1 MVEHNLQWDS
11 GYHFFPELTVV
22 SADDRYQLRPIHW
35 NDRDAIRQW
44 RNAQIDV
51 LRQVNP
57 LSANEQDSYFTNV
70 VLPQLTQEYPE
81 QILFAFLEDS
91 QLVGYGGF
99 VHIVWSDHCAEV
111 SFLTD
116 IDRTEQH
123 IFSQDWSEYL
133 TLLVTLAQKI
143 GFYKLTTETYGIRP
157 NLIKILEDFG
167 FTQEGLSRG
176 HRLINGAPVDSYAHA
191 YLISR

>member
-35 NDRDAIRQW
+35 NDRDAIREW

-51 LRQVNP
+51 LRQQNP
-57 LSANEQDSYFTNV
+57 LSASEQDNYFLNI
-70 VLPQLTQEYPE
+70 VLPQLTQEQPE

-99 VHIVWSDHCAEV
+99 VHIVWSDQCAEV

-116 IDRTEQH
+116 IDRSQH
-123 IFSQDWSEYL
+123 HVFSEDWSEYL
-133 TLLVTLAQKI
+133 DLLVQLARGI
-143 GFYKLTTETYGIRP
+143 GFHKLTTETYGIRTE
-157 NLIKILEDFG
+157 LIEILENFG
-167 FTQEGLSRG
+167 FTQEGILRDH
-176 HRLINGAPVDSYAHA
+176 HRINGTPVDSFAHA
-191 YLISR
+191 YLINH